1 MASLIQKLLYW
12 WINPRLYVTAISIG
26 VAFGTAMSI
35 YTGRIDLIGGPFVWA
50 GCVIILR
57 RVWQTRAGWPE
68 ILRSKAF
75 WVGVAAMIV
84 GNLIT
89 SVRSK

>member
-1 MASLIQKLLYW
+1 MAGSIQKLLFW
-12 WINPRLYVTAISIG
+12 WLNPRLYVTAISIG

-35 YTGRIDLIGGPFVWA
+35 YTRRIDLIGGPFVWA
-50 GCVIILR
+50 GCIIVLR
-57 RVWQTRAGWPE
+57 LVWQRPAGWPE
-68 ILRSKAF
+68 ILRSTAL

-89 SVRSK
+89 SARSK